1 MNKWKQQK
9 LGDVADIK
17 LSNVDKKTNPNER
30 TIRLCNYTDVYR
42 NSFINSEKASS
53 FMVASCN
60 DKEYEKFLL
69 KKGQVAITKDSETSD
84 DIGIPTYILED
95 FHDVV
100 LGYHLSLITPDDN
113 KLDGRFLHYFLCTKQ
128 SKTYFE
134 NNTGGSGQRYS
145 LSLDCIKSIPLNL
158 PDLSTQQ
165 KIAAVLS
172 ALDTKI
178 ELNARINAEL
188 ESMAK
193 TVFRYQFVENKEKGN
208 WKIGTLGDVAENIRR
223 SANPSDISPETHYIG
238 LEHMPRKS
246 IALAE
251 YGNASE
257 LESNKYAFKTGEFLF
272 GKLRP
277 YFHKVGIAPVDGVC
291 STDILVI
298 SPKSPEWYGFVLG
311 HISSDE
317 IIKYADATSGG
328 TKMPRTNWESLAK
341 FEISMPPVE
350 LAKQFTDFFV
360 PIAKQ
365 IRTNILE
372 SQTLTELRDWLLP
385 MLMNGQVRV

>member
-1 MNKWKQQK
+1 MDK
-9 LGDVADIK
+9 VK
-17 LSNVDKKTNPNER
+17 LSEIANIRMGQSPEGNTCNETGEGTPLLNGPTEFTNFHPIPKQF
-30 TIRLCNYTDVYR
+30 TIDPKRL
-42 NSFINSEKASS
+42 SEAGDILFCVRGSTTGRMNWS
-53 FMVASCN
+53 DQTYAIGRGLAALSH
-60 DKEYEKFLL
+60 
-69 KKGQVAITKDSETSD
+69 KKGKE
-84 DIGIPTYILED
+84 L
-95 FHDVV
+95 
-100 LGYHLSLITPDDN
+100 N
-113 KLDGRFLHYFLCTKQ
+113 YFLKYLIHYNLDNILNST
-128 SKTYFE
+128 SGSTFPNLTNDMLASFE
-134 NNTGGSGQRYS
+134 
-145 LSLDCIKSIPLNL
+145 LLV
-158 PDLSTQQ
+158 PDISTQQ

-172 ALDTKI
+172 ALDAKI

-193 TVFRYQFVENKEKGN
+193 TAFRYQFVENKEKGN
-208 WKIGTLGDVAENIRR
+208 WETGILGDIAENIRR
-223 SANPSDISPETHYIG
+223 SANPNEIKPETHYIG

-298 SPKSPEWYGFVLG
+298 APKSPEWYGFVLG

-341 FEISMPPVE
+341 FEISIPPIE
-350 LAKQFTDFFV
+350 TAKEFSEFFV

-385 MLMNGQVRV
+385 MLMNGQVVVK

>member
-1 MNKWKQQK
+1 MSKAQIK
-9 LGDVADIK
+9 DVAFLITKGTTPTTMGEKFVSSGVNFIK
-17 LSNVDKKTNPNER
+17 AESLSFSKHINQSVFEHIDKDTDEKLKRSRLEKDDLLFSIAGYLGKMGIVREVDLPANTNQAVAI
-30 TIRLCNYTDVYR
+30 IRLDKSKIDVDYLYYYLAQ
-42 NSFINSEKASS
+42 NHIQGYINRLSS
-53 FMVASCN
+53 QSVQPN
-60 DKEYEKFLL
+60 LNLELL
-69 KKGQVAITKDSETSD
+69 GK
-84 DIGIPTYILED
+84 LE
-95 FHDVV
+95 
-100 LGYHLSLITPDDN
+100 
-113 KLDGRFLHYFLCTKQ
+113 
-128 SKTYFE
+128 FE
-134 NNTGGSGQRYS
+134 NRKIGE
-145 LSLDCIKSIPLNL
+145 
-158 PDLSTQQ
+158 QQ

-178 ELNARINAEL
+178 ELNQRINAEL

-257 LESNKYAFKTGEFLF
+257 LESNKYTFKTGEFLF

-385 MLMNGQVRV
+385 MLMNGQVKVN

>member
-1 MNKWKQQK
+1 LIATNCIKHSSIYPTFEKVRYVDDETLKTWFRAHLQPNDILFVNKGTPGRVCLVPDPVNFCAAQDMIGFRCDKNKINYKYLFAVLRSSEIQK
-9 LGDVADIK
+9 VI
-17 LSNVDKKTNPNER
+17 
-30 TIRLCNYTDVYR
+30 
-42 NSFINSEKASS
+42 
-53 FMVASCN
+53 
-60 DKEYEKFLL
+60 
-69 KKGQVAITKDSETSD
+69 
-84 DIGIPTYILED
+84 
-95 FHDVV
+95 
-100 LGYHLSLITPDDN
+100 
-113 KLDGRFLHYFLCTKQ
+113 
-128 SKTYFE
+128 E
-134 NNTGGSGQRYS
+134 NNHVGLVIPHFRKQDLPS
-145 LSLDCIKSIPLNL
+145 LMIPMRSPEEQEAIGNL
-158 PDLSTQQ
+158 YITLSE
-165 KIAAVLS
+165 
-172 ALDTKI
+172 KI

-193 TVFRYQFVENKEKGN
+193 TFFRYQFVENKEKGS
-208 WKIGTLGDVAENIRR
+208 WEIGTLGDVAENIRR
-223 SANPSDISPETHYIG
+223 SANPNEIKPETHYIG

-298 SPKSPEWYGFVLG
+298 APKSPEWYGFVLG
-311 HISSDE
+311 HVSSDE

-350 LAKQFTDFFV
+350 LAKQFTDFFI

-385 MLMNGQVRV
+385 MLMNGQVKV

>member
-1 MNKWKQQK
+1 LNLELLGK
-9 LGDVADIK
+9 L
-17 LSNVDKKTNPNER
+17 E
-30 TIRLCNYTDVYR
+30 
-42 NSFINSEKASS
+42 
-53 FMVASCN
+53 
-60 DKEYEKFLL
+60 
-69 KKGQVAITKDSETSD
+69 
-84 DIGIPTYILED
+84 
-95 FHDVV
+95 
-100 LGYHLSLITPDDN
+100 
-113 KLDGRFLHYFLCTKQ
+113 
-128 SKTYFE
+128 FE
-134 NNTGGSGQRYS
+134 NRKIGE
-145 LSLDCIKSIPLNL
+145 
-158 PDLSTQQ
+158 QQ

-178 ELNARINAEL
+178 ELNQRINAEL

-257 LESNKYAFKTGEFLF
+257 LESNKYTFKTGEFLF

-385 MLMNGQVRV
+385 MLMNGQVKVN

>member
-1 MNKWKQQK
+1 MSKTETLKDCCSFQEGYVNPSQKFREYFGGNIKWLRASDLNGFFVHDTEKTLSQK
-9 LGDVADIK
+9 GYESAGASAFMFKKDTLAISKSGTIGTLGILKDEMCGNRAVINID
-17 LSNVDKKTNPNER
+17 VDKT
-30 TIRLCNYTDVYR
+30 
-42 NSFINSEKASS
+42 KADL
-53 FMVASCN
+53 F
-60 DKEYEKFLL
+60 YIFYLL
-69 KKGQVAITKDSETSD
+69 KYKNKELISKAHGSIQKNLYISVLEQTK
-84 DIGIPTYILED
+84 
-95 FHDVV
+95 
-100 LGYHLSLITPDDN
+100 
-113 KLDGRFLHYFLCTKQ
+113 
-128 SKTYFE
+128 
-134 NNTGGSGQRYS
+134 
-145 LSLDCIKSIPLNL
+145 LNHR
-158 PDLSTQQ
+158 DLSTQQ

-172 ALDTKI
+172 ALDAKI
-178 ELNARINAEL
+178 ELNQRINAEL

-208 WKIGTLGDVAENIRR
+208 WKIGILGDVAENIRR
-223 SANPSDISPETHYIG
+223 NANPSDISPKTHYIG

-298 SPKSPEWYGFVLG
+298 APKSPEWYGFVLG
-311 HISSDE
+311 HVSSDE

-350 LAKQFTDFFV
+350 LAKQFTDFFI

-385 MLMNGQVRV
+385 MLMNGQVKV